1 MLYRNHN
8 LLYIGCLHHDNN
20 QMHIALHNAQG
31 TNAQFGMGVIK
42 VGVIKCN
49 WHLSPT
55 SAAALNA
62 EFVDKAI
69 VLFFDTF
76 TLLLVALS
84 FLPSCRIMTNQK
96 RLLTPPSTRSF

>member
-1 MLYRNHN
+1 MIKSIVLYRIHVCYR
-8 LLYIGCLHHDNN
+8 LDVIKCT
-20 QMHIALHNAQG
+20 LHNAQG

-69 VLFFDTF
+69 VLFFETF
-76 TLLLVALS
+76 ALLLVALS
-84 FLPSCRIMTNQK
+84 FLPCRIMTNQK
-96 RLLTPPSTRSF
+96 RY